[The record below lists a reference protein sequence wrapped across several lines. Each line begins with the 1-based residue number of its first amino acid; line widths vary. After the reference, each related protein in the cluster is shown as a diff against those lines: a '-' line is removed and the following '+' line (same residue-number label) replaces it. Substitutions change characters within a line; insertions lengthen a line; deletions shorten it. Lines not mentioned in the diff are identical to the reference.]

1 METIN
6 QTESNIVVNSQEH
19 ICCALTTKNNR
30 CKMKAK
36 WVGKEGEWHG
46 VGLCQRH
53 YNMGLQNIR
62 TIYHA
67 NSYPSAKKK
76 KAGLQ
81 KNKFHSRKVNTAYQY
96 TKDEINR
103 IIKIQSIFRKN
114 IVNLLIKNRGIAVFC
129 RHLITNSTDF
139 GEFSDIKDSNIV
151 SNSNFISF
159 RDEQNNY
166 WGFDIATFKELLKYS
181 NKNPYNTND
190 IPENIINNFKIFL
203 SKIEKFKTIEIKQE
217 KITNPKI
224 ILQQRCIHVF
234 QLIDNLNH
242 YTQCSWFTN
251 LNLNLLKELYK
262 QVEDIWNYRVGL
274 TKEDKL
280 KYVKDGKLF
289 TRKIH
294 EINAIKSKNELSHII
309 LDDFE
314 KLVTQGKT
322 KEDCQTGALWV
333 LSGLTIVSNEARLS
347 MPWLFQSANVY

>member
-36 WVGKEGEWHG
+36 WVGKEGAWHG

-81 KNKFHSRKVNTAYQY
+81 KNKFHSRKVNAAYQY

-139 GEFSDIKDSNIV
+139 AEFSNIKDEKEI
-151 SNSNFISF
+151 SNFDFISYADDKN
-159 RDEQNNY
+159 RH
-166 WGFDIATFKELLKYS
+166 WGFHIASFKELLK
-181 NKNPYNTND
+181 NTNTNPYSTTE
-190 IPENIINNFKIFL
+190 IPDNVIKSFKIL
-203 SKIEKFKTIEIKQE
+203 LLKLEKTKMIEINKV
-217 KITNPKI
+217 KITDPKI
-224 ILQQRCIHVF
+224 IIEQKCIKVF
-234 QLIDNLNH
+234 QRIDNLGQ
-242 YTQCSWFTN
+242 YTQCEWFMK
-251 LNLNLLKELYK
+251 LHLASLKELYK
-262 QVEDIWNYRVGL
+262 QVEDIWNYRAEL
-274 TKEDKL
+274 KNEDKL
-280 KYVKDGKLF
+280 KFVKDGKLF
-289 TRKIH
+289 TKKIN
-294 EINAIKSKNELSHII
+294 EINAIKSINNLRHII
-309 LDDFE
+309 LDDFYR
-314 KLVTQGKT
+314 LVTEGKT
-322 KEDCQTGALWV
+322 KSDCQTGALWI
-333 LSGLTIVSNEARLS
+333 LSAMTIVSYEARSS
-347 MPWLFQSANVY
+347 MAWLFQSANVY